1 MYIIVKINGKI
12 RAVVLFREVSDLED
26 ILELLSNLDDG
37 SDVEVLIS
45 SKLPNESYLS

>member
-1 MYIIVKINGKI
+1 VYIIVKVNGEA

-26 ILELLSNLDDG
+26 ILELLSNLDDR

-45 SKLPNESYLS
+45 SKLPNELYLS